1 MNAHTK
7 RKAGSFVFIIDN
19 AIFISSYMNVSL
31 WSIAMVFQQL
41 SSRKKLN
48 VCKTPFVSRK
58 WILTGFE
65 RLYIETIDKLNINS
79 NDVKQ
84 NQTIRD
90 LTYLY
95 IILQRERTQILH
107 LSLYLDDVSFEAKNL
122 TLNH

>member
-1 MNAHTK
+1 
-7 RKAGSFVFIIDN
+7 
-19 AIFISSYMNVSL
+19 
-31 WSIAMVFQQL
+31 MVFQQL

-48 VCKTPFVSRK
+48 VCKTPFVGRK
-58 WILTGFE
+58 RILSGFE

-95 IILQRERTQILH
+95 IILQRERIQILH